1 MAYHLSVHVERD
13 GAPRRELYHKSLGAD
28 ETIFGYWHLPACD
41 RGLALVAQIYHEGL
55 EVRGDQLDQLFEE
68 LQRLEEHW
76 RATGAGKTLQIPH
89 NVTDG
94 RGSLSPA
101 HICVFDHLT
110 ERLGFVRE
118 AIRIARESAGVIE
131 IS

>member
-1 MAYHLSVHVERD
+1 MAYHLSVHAEID

-41 RGLALVAQIYHEGL
+41 RGFALVAQIYHEGL
-55 EVRGDQLDQLFEE
+55 EVRGDQLDMLSGE
-68 LQRLEEHW
+68 LQSLEEHW

-89 NVTDG
+89 NVADG

-101 HICVFDHLT
+101 PVCVFDHLT
-110 ERLGFVRE
+110 ERLGFVRSDPDRSL
-118 AIRIARESAGVIE
+118 IQQGVIE